1 MNSSIKKIMMH
12 VLVAFILLSPLL
24 VLADI
29 GSSGGGLVPCDGPD
43 CNYEQ
48 FLILIKRVIMFLIEL
63 GVAFSAVVFA
73 YAGWLYMTS
82 GGDEGKV
89 KQAHEM
95 LTKVLWG
102 FLFALGAFL
111 IVQLI
116 STQLGYT
123 NI

>member
-1 MNSSIKKIMMH
+1 MIH
-12 VLVAFILLSPLL
+12 VFAGIILFSPLF
-24 VLADI
+24 VFAD
-29 GSSGGGLVPCDGPD
+29 SVSGLVPCNGPD
-43 CNYEQ
+43 CSYAN
-48 FLILIKRVIMFLIEL
+48 FITLIRNVVMFLIKV
-63 GVAFSAVVFA
+63 GIAFSAVVFA

-116 STQLGYT
+116 SKQLGYA

>member
-1 MNSSIKKIMMH
+1 MKKQNFKKITTH
-12 VLVAFILLSPLL
+12 LLGAVILLSPLL

-29 GSSGGGLVPCDGPD
+29 GGGLVPCNGPD
-43 CNYEQ
+43 CTYESFLTLIKNVII
-48 FLILIKRVIMFLIEL
+48 FLIQL
-63 GVAFSAVVFA
+63 GVAFSAIVFA

-102 FLFALGAFL
+102 FLFALGAYL
-111 IVQLI
+111 IVELI
-116 STQLGYT
+116 TSSLGYK
-123 NI
+123 I

>member
-1 MNSSIKKIMMH
+1 MIN
-12 VLVAFILLSPLL
+12 VLVMGILLSPLL
-24 VLADI
+24 ISAD
-29 GSSGGGLVPCDGPD
+29 GGGGGLVPCDGVNCTYKD
-43 CNYEQ
+43 FINLIKNVVI
-48 FLILIKRVIMFLIEL
+48 FLIKI

-116 STQLGYT
+116 SNQLGYN

>member
-1 MNSSIKKIMMH
+1 MSLLKVKKIMLH
-12 VLVAFILLSPLL
+12 VFVAVILFSPFL
-24 VLADI
+24 VLAD
-29 GSSGGGLVPCDGPD
+29 SASGLVPCDGPNCTYQD
-43 CNYEQ
+43 
-48 FLILIKRVIMFLIEL
+48 FMLLIQKVIMFLIKV
-63 GVAFSAVVFA
+63 GIAFSAVVFA

-82 GGDEGKV
+82 GGDAGKV

-116 STQLGYT
+116 SKQLGYA

>member
-1 MNSSIKKIMMH
+1 MKQQKINKIMVH
-12 VLVAFILLSPLL
+12 VLAAGILLSPLL
-24 VLADI
+24 VLAD
-29 GSSGGGLVPCDGPD
+29 SAGLVPCNGTD
-43 CNYEQ
+43 CDYDK
-48 FLILIKRVIMFLIEL
+48 FLILIKNVIMFLIKV

-102 FLFALGAFL
+102 FLFALGAYL

-116 STQLGYT
+116 TKQLGY

>member
-1 MNSSIKKIMMH
+1 MKIRRTKKIISH
-12 VLVAFILLSPLL
+12 LVVAFTLLSPFL
-24 VLADI
+24 VLAD
-29 GSSGGGLVPCDGPD
+29 SAGGGLVPCDGVN
-43 CNYEQ
+43 CTYES
-48 FLILIKRVIMFLIEL
+48 FIILIKNVIMFLIKI

-89 KQAHEM
+89 KQATEM

-116 STQLGYT
+116 SSQLGYN

>member
-1 MNSSIKKIMMH
+1 MKKIFAH
-12 VLVAFILLSPLL
+12 LITNFVLFAPMFVF
-24 VLADI
+24 AD
-29 GSSGGGLVPCDGPD
+29 GGGLGGLVPCLGPD
-43 CNYEQ
+43 CTYEH
-48 FLILIKRVIMFLIEL
+48 FLLLIENVIMFLIQL
-63 GVAFSAVVFA
+63 GIAFSAIVFA

-102 FLFALGAFL
+102 FLFALGAYL

-116 STQLGYT
+116 TSSLGYKS
-123 NI
+123 